1 MSEQTIA
8 PPEPQSDAI
17 APPQPASDK
26 SNVTATVG
34 DLHPS
39 YAQNLLNIE
48 VPVSVT
54 LAMKKQPLAQI
65 VELAPG
71 SIIQFEKS
79 CEEMLELCVGDHCIA
94 RGLAVKVGEKFGLRV
109 ISSPDRKSDF
119 NRFGR
124 NRDGLTGEIH
134 QGFWP
139 VHAISG

>member
-1 MSEQTIA
+1 MSDQTIA
-8 PPEPQSDAI
+8 PPEPQSDAV
-17 APPQPASDK
+17 AQPQPASDE
-26 SNVTATVG
+26 SNVPATVG

-94 RGLAVKVGEKFGLRV
+94 RGLAVKVGEKFGLR
-109 ISSPDRKSDF
+109 SQSAHRTQ
-119 NRFGR
+119 R
-124 NRDGLTGEIH
+124 
-134 QGFWP
+134 
-139 VHAISG
+139 AISIVSAGIVMA

>member
-1 MSEQTIA
+1 MSDQTIA
-8 PPEPQSDAI
+8 PPEPQSDAV

-48 VPVSVT
+48 VPVTVT
-54 LAMKKQPLAQI
+54 LAMKKQPIAQI

-94 RGLAVKVGEKFGLRV
+94 HGLAVKVGEKFGLR
-109 ISSPDRKSDF
+109 I
-119 NRFGR
+119 NQ
-124 NRDGLTGEIH
+124 LTGPKERF
-134 QGFWP
+134 QSFRP
-139 VHAISG
+139 ES